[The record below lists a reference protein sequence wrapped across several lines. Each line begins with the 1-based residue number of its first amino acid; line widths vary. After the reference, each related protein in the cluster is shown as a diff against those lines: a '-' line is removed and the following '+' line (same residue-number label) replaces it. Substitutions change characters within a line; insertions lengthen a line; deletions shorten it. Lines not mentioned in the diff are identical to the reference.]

1 MVELASPFD
10 LLIESPRDICKAFT
24 ALSIKAPVP
33 AALVLARVRF
43 SAQDLV
49 EELVDER
56 LIRGEVNF

>member
-49 EELVDER
+49 EVEEL
-56 LIRGEVNF
+56 